1 MAEPHP
7 TVAIVDDDP
16 SVLRALKR
24 LLKTQQWEVHI
35 YDSAEAFFERR
46 AGLAL
51 NLALVDICLPGASG
65 IDLLRRVESEGNGP
79 AVILMTA
86 LSEKEAAAADLL
98 GVGRAVYLRKPFTL
112 EEFLEALR
120 DTWFIL
126 R

>member
-1 MAEPHP
+1 MAEHHP

-24 LLKTQQWEVHI
+24 LLETQAWAVYV
-35 YDSAEAFFERR
+35 YDSAEAFFARR
-46 AGLAL
+46 SGPAL

-65 IDLLRRVESEGNGP
+65 IDLLRRVESEGCGP

-86 LSEKEAAAADLL
+86 LSEKEPAAADLRTA
-98 GVGRAVYLRKPFTL
+98 GNAVYLRKPFTL
-112 EEFLEALR
+112 EQFREALR
-120 DTWFIL
+120 ATWFFS